1 MARGLSV
8 PALRLGRRSRASTPC
23 PAYVPPR
30 REQTQPA
37 AGGPLEHDA
46 TMFPGVVKKNDQGE
60 FEALEFDRI
69 LADVP
74 CTGDGTMRK
83 NYDIWSKWTPENSL
97 SVHATQI
104 KILKRA
110 LELLKVGGK
119 VVYSTC
125 SMSPLEDEAVVAH
138 VLSQTGASAELVDCS
153 SQLPN
158 LKRRK
163 GVSSWKVQLRDFS
176 WYRTVFRRRHE
187 NCQVLT

>member
-1 MARGLSV
+1 MFQKWGVGGFRG
-8 PALRLGRRSRASTPC
+8 AFFTP
-23 PAYVPPR
+23 
-30 REQTQPA
+30 QM
-37 AGGPLEHDA
+37 GGWGDAHLNPDHDA